1 MEQKSTPTI
10 LKISLWVLTVVL
22 LGLSALLVTGL
33 MSDSSDRNEVELSFT
48 TSEIVPPPLIT
59 PQPSEVGTNNI
70 DNIAENLAKTN
81 QVASQVTVIENSEE
95 KNEEDEGADKENE
108 VQISSSNAKITELEA
123 KQIAEQ
129 ETGGKVTDV
138 DTDRIKGRDAWEIE
152 IKKNGKEADVL
163 IDMETG
169 AVLAVE
175 WETDED
181 DD

>member
-1 MEQKSTPTI
+1 MEQKSTKI
-10 LKISLWVLTVVL
+10 MLKTSLGVLIVVL

-33 MSDSSDRNEVELSFT
+33 MSDRSDRNDVELSFT
-48 TSEIVPPPLIT
+48 TSEIVPPPLIA
-59 PQPSEVGTNNI
+59 PQPNEVGTNNL
-70 DNIAENLAKTN
+70 DNTAENLPETSQAP
-81 QVASQVTVIENSEE
+81 SQVTVIETSEQDD
-95 KNEEDEGADKENE
+95 EEDEGADEENE
-108 VQISSSNAKITELEA
+108 PQISSSNAKITELQA

-175 WETDED
+175 WEDEEED
-181 DD
+181 D